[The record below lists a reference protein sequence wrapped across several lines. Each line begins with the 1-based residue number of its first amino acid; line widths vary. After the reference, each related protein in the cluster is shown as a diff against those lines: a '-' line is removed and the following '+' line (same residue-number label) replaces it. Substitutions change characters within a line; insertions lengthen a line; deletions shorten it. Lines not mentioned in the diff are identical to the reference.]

1 MIAKSAEGRVSRAAI
16 QRVSPLM
23 KSGARRTLLRVF
35 LQSTAIFALIAP
47 QLAAQESPM
56 AGAPTGLRCEYLS
69 DPAGIDV
76 AQPRLSWIL
85 EHAARGER
93 QTAYQVLVSL
103 KAEVSAG
110 DQWDSGK
117 VSSSQSVHV
126 AYAGKPLVSSQ
137 IYYWKVRFWDSG
149 DRPSPYSAAARFET
163 GLFKVSEWKGKWI
176 DGSNQIRKE
185 FTLAARPV
193 RARAYIAGLGYY
205 ELRINGRKVGDHALD
220 PAWTTYDK
228 RVLYNVYDI
237 TERLRPGAN
246 AVGVMLGE
254 GWFKARA
261 LRMQI
266 HVEMEGGQAVD
277 AATDESW
284 RTMPGPIQQDS
295 VYNGEVYD
303 ARLET
308 PGWDRAG
315 FDDAHWKAATL
326 IDGPKGELS
335 AQMMPP
341 IRLLDSITPVKMTT
355 PRPGVYVYDLGQN
368 ISGVVELHVRGPR
381 GTRVQL
387 RHAELLYD
395 DGTLNVEN
403 LRAAKATDVYFLRGD
418 GTLETYQPRFTY
430 HGFRY
435 VELIGYP
442 GAPKFDTLRARV
454 VHSDVRPT
462 GGFTSSKQILNQ
474 IQRNILWGIQ
484 DNLHSV
490 PTDCNQRD
498 ERMGWMADAH
508 LYAETAMLNFDMPA
522 FYTNFLRDIHDVQA
536 ADGTVTDTVPHRYG
550 SRPADPAWGMAY
562 PLLTWYMYEYYG
574 DRRTLEQHFDGV
586 KAWTDYL
593 RSRSRDGLL
602 EYSYYG
608 DWVPIDKTPGAL
620 VSTFCYYW
628 SADIVARMAE
638 LLGKSTEAET
648 YRKLAGE
655 IKDAFNAKFLNAA
668 TSTYGTG
675 TQTAQILPLFLN
687 MTPNNRRGAVFGS
700 LRDDLVYTHNTHLTT
715 GILGTKYLFPLLTS
729 TGNSDLAYELATQ
742 TTYPSWGYMVENG
755 ATTLW
760 ELWQNKTGPS
770 MNSHNH
776 PMFGS
781 IGAWFYNA
789 LAGINLDP
797 AKPGFERI
805 VIAPQVVRDLKWASG
820 SLDTIRG
827 TVTSSW
833 TRSDNGLRLEVTI
846 PVGSQ
851 AEVHIPELGSDPA
864 TLSESGHVIWKDGQ
878 YQPGTPGI
886 VNVRK
891 TGETLT
897 VDAGSGRYN
906 FTL

>member
-1 MIAKSAEGRVSRAAI
+1 MLSKW
-16 QRVSPLM
+16 
-23 KSGARRTLLRVF
+23 TLLS
-35 LQSTAIFALIAP
+35 LLAIPLLP
-47 QLAAQESPM
+47 AQESPM
-56 AGAPTGLRCEYLS
+56 AGAPSGLRCEYLA
-69 DPAGIDV
+69 DPVGIDV
-76 AQPRLSWIL
+76 PQPRLSWVL
-85 EHAARGER
+85 EHSARGER

-103 KAEVSAG
+103 KPEAAAG

-117 VSSSQSVHV
+117 VPSGQSVHV
-126 AYAGKPLVSSQ
+126 VYAGKLLTSGQS
-137 IYYWKVRFWDSG
+137 YYWKVRYWDSG

-163 GLFKVSEWKGKWI
+163 GLFENAEWKGKWI
-176 DGSNQIRKE
+176 AGANQIRKE
-185 FTLAARPV
+185 FTLRARPV
-193 RARAYIAGLGYY
+193 RARAYVAGLGYY
-205 ELRINGRKVGDHALD
+205 ELRINGHKVGDRVLD

-228 RVLYNVYDI
+228 RVLYTVYDI
-237 TERLRPGAN
+237 TDRLRPGDN

-254 GWFKARA
+254 GWFKSRA

-266 HVEMEGGQAVD
+266 HAELEGGQTVD
-277 AATDESW
+277 VATDEAW
-284 RTMPGPIQQDS
+284 KTMPGPIQSDS
-295 VYNGEVYD
+295 VYDGEVYD
-303 ARLET
+303 ARRET
-308 PGWDRAG
+308 PGWERAG
-315 FDDAHWKAATL
+315 FDDALWKAASL
-326 IDGPKGELS
+326 IDGPKGVLS

-341 IRLLDSITPVKMTT
+341 IRVVDTIAPVKLTT
-355 PRPGVYVYDLGQN
+355 TRPGVYIYDLGQN
-368 ISGVVELHVRGPR
+368 ISGVVEMRVRGPR

-403 LRAAKATDVYFLRGD
+403 LRAAKATDVYILRGD
-418 GTLETYQPRFTY
+418 GSLEVYQPRFTY

-435 VELIGYP
+435 VELTGYP
-442 GAPKFDTLRARV
+442 GTPKFDTLRAKV

-474 IQRNILWGIQ
+474 IQRNIVWGIQ
-484 DNLHSV
+484 DNLTGI

-522 FYTNFLRDIHDVQA
+522 FYTNFLRDIHDVQG

-574 DRRTLEQHFDGV
+574 DRRILEQHYDGV

-593 RSRSRDGLL
+593 RTRSREGILD
-602 EYSYYG
+602 YSYYG
-608 DWVPIDKTPGAL
+608 DWVPIEKTPGSL
-620 VSTFCYYW
+620 VSTFSYYW
-628 SADIVARMAE
+628 SADLVSRMA
-638 LLGKSTEAET
+638 LFLGKSSDAET
-648 YRKLAGE
+648 YRKLADE
-655 IKDAFNAKFLNAA
+655 IKDAFNARFLNAA
-668 TSTYGTG
+668 TGLYGTG

-687 MTPNNRRGAVFGS
+687 MVPGNRRSGVFGS
-700 LRDDLVYTHNTHLTT
+700 LRDDLVYTRNTHLTT
-715 GILGTKYLFPLLTS
+715 GILGTKYLFPLLT
-729 TGNSDLAYELATQ
+729 GAGDSDLAYELATQ

-781 IGAWFYNA
+781 VGAWFYNA

-797 AKPGFERI
+797 AKPGFERV

-827 TVTSSW
+827 TVASSW
-833 TRSDNGLRLEVTI
+833 SRSDNGLRLEVTI

-851 AEVHIPELGSDPA
+851 AQVRIPELDLAPA
-864 TLSESGHVIWKDGQ
+864 TLSESGRAIWKDTK
-878 YQPGTPGI
+878 YQAGTSGI
-886 VNVRK
+886 TGVRESS
-891 TGETLT
+891 GVLA
-897 VDAGSGRYN
+897 VDVGSGNYVFALTRD
-906 FTL
+906 

>member
-1 MIAKSAEGRVSRAAI
+1 MIAKWAA
-16 QRVSPLM
+16 VTVLFVPL
-23 KSGARRTLLRVF
+23 
-35 LQSTAIFALIAP
+35 
-47 QLAAQESPM
+47 LAAQENPM
-56 AGAPTGLRCEYLS
+56 AGAPSGLRCEYLTN
-69 DPAGIDV
+69 PVGIDV
-76 AQPRLSWIL
+76 RQPRFSWVL
-85 EHAARGER
+85 EHSARGER

-103 KAEVSAG
+103 EPEATAG
-110 DQWDSGK
+110 GEWDSGK

-126 AYAGKPLVSSQ
+126 AYAGKPLASGRT
-137 IYYWKVRFWDSG
+137 YYWKVRYWDS
-149 DRPSPYSAAARFET
+149 DDHASPYSAVARFET
-163 GLFKVSEWKGKWI
+163 GLLESADWKAKWI
-176 DGSNQIRKE
+176 GGANQIRKE
-185 FTLAARPV
+185 FTLPSRPV
-193 RARAYIAGLGYY
+193 RARAYVAGLGYY
-205 ELRINGRKVGDHALD
+205 ELRINGRKVGDHVLD

-228 RVLYNVYDI
+228 RVLYAVYDI

-254 GWFKARA
+254 GWFKSRA

-266 HVEMEGGQAVD
+266 HAELEGGRSVD
-277 AATDESW
+277 IATDESW
-284 RTMPGPIQQDS
+284 KTMAGPIQSDS
-295 VYNGEVYD
+295 VYNGEIYD

-315 FDDAHWKAATL
+315 YDDAHWKAA
-326 IDGPKGELS
+326 GPIEGPRGALS

-341 IRLLDSITPVKMTT
+341 IRAVDTIVPVKMTS
-355 PRPGVYVYDLGQN
+355 PHPGVYIYDLGQN
-368 ISGVVELHVRGPR
+368 ISGVVEMRVRGPL

-395 DGTLNVEN
+395 DGTLNIEN
-403 LRAAKATDVYFLRGD
+403 LRAAKATDVYILRGD
-418 GTLETYQPRFTY
+418 GSQEIYQPRFTY

-435 VELIGYP
+435 VELTGYP
-442 GAPKFDTLRARV
+442 GSPKFDTLRAKV

-484 DNLHSV
+484 ANLESI

-522 FYTNFLRDIHDVQA
+522 FYTNFLRDIHDIQGP
-536 ADGTVTDTVPHRYG
+536 DGTVTDTVPHRYG

-562 PLLTWYMYEYYG
+562 PLLTWYMYQYYG
-574 DRRTLEQHFDGV
+574 DRRILEQHFDGV

-593 RSRSRDGLL
+593 RTRGRDGILD
-602 EYSYYG
+602 YSYYG
-608 DWVPIDKTPGAL
+608 DWVPIERTPGNL

-628 SADIVARMAE
+628 SADLVSRMAGI
-638 LLGKSTEAET
+638 LGKNDEAEA

-655 IKDAFNAKFLNAA
+655 IKDAFNNKFLNRDTGKYA
-668 TSTYGTG
+668 TG
-675 TQTAQILPLFLN
+675 TETAQILPLFLN
-687 MTPNNRRGAVFGS
+687 MTPANLRGEVFGA
-700 LRDDLVYTHNTHLTT
+700 LRDDLVYTRDTHLTT

-729 TGNSDLAYELATQ
+729 TNNSDLAYELATQ

-781 IGAWFYNA
+781 LGAWFYNA
-789 LAGINLDP
+789 LAGINPD
-797 AKPGFERI
+797 AARPGFERV
-805 VIAPQVVRDLKWASG
+805 VIAPQVVRDLKWATG

-827 TVTSSW
+827 TVASSW
-833 TRSDNGLRLEVTI
+833 SLSESALWLEVAI
-846 PVGSQ
+846 PVGSD
-851 AEVHIPELGSDPA
+851 AEVRIPELGLAPV
-864 TLSESGHVIWKDGQ
+864 TLLESGRVVWQDGK
-878 YQPGTPGI
+878 YQGGASGIRGARETDGTLVLEI
-886 VNVRK
+886 
-891 TGETLT
+891 
-897 VDAGSGRYN
+897 GSGSYVFQLSRE
-906 FTL
+906 

>member
-1 MIAKSAEGRVSRAAI
+1 MLAKWAVLCVSI
-16 QRVSPLM
+16 VPL
-23 KSGARRTLLRVF
+23 
-35 LQSTAIFALIAP
+35 
-47 QLAAQESPM
+47 LAAQESSM
-56 AGAPTGLRCEYLS
+56 AAAPSGLRCEYLT
-69 DPAGIDV
+69 DPVGIDV
-76 AQPRLSWIL
+76 PQPRFSWVL

-93 QTAYQVLVSL
+93 QTAYQVVVSS
-103 KAEVSAG
+103 KAEAPAG

-117 VSSSQSVHV
+117 VSNGQSVHV
-126 AYAGKPLVSSQ
+126 VYAGKPITSGQ
-137 IYYWKVRFWDSG
+137 TYYWKVRYWDSG
-149 DRPSPYSAAARFET
+149 DRASPYSAAARFET
-163 GLFKVSEWKGKWI
+163 GLLESADWKGKWI
-176 DGSNQIRKE
+176 GGANQMRKE
-185 FTLAARPV
+185 FTLPDRPV
-193 RARAYIAGLGYY
+193 RARVYVAGLGYY
-205 ELRINGRKVGDHALD
+205 ELRINGRKVGDHVLD

-228 RVLYNVYDI
+228 RVLYTVYDI

-254 GWFKARA
+254 GWFKSRA

-266 HVEMEGGQAVD
+266 HAEMEGGQTVD
-277 AATDESW
+277 VATDAMW
-284 RTMPGPIQQDS
+284 KTMPGPIQSDS

-315 FDDAHWKAATL
+315 FDDAHWKAANL
-326 IDGPKGELS
+326 IDGPKGVLS

-341 IRLLDSITPVKMTT
+341 IRVVDTIAPVKLTT
-355 PRPGVYVYDLGQN
+355 THPGVYIYDLGQN
-368 ISGVVELHVRGPR
+368 ISGVVEMRVRGPR

-403 LRAAKATDVYFLRGD
+403 LRAAKATDVYILRGD
-418 GTLETYQPRFTY
+418 GSLEVYQPRFTY

-435 VELIGYP
+435 VELTGYP
-442 GAPKFDTLRARV
+442 GAPKFDTLRAKV

-474 IQRNILWGIQ
+474 IQRNIVWGIQ

-522 FYTNFLRDIHDVQA
+522 FYTNFLRDIHDVQG

-574 DRRTLEQHFDGV
+574 DRRLLEQHFDGV

-593 RSRSRDGLL
+593 RTRSRDGILD
-602 EYSYYG
+602 YSYYG
-608 DWVPIDKTPGAL
+608 DWVPIEKTPGNL

-628 SADIVARMAE
+628 SADLVSRMAGI
-638 LLGKSTEAET
+638 LGKGGEAEA

-655 IKDAFNAKFLNAA
+655 IKDAFNARFLNAA
-668 TSTYGTG
+668 TGVYGTG
-675 TQTAQILPLFLN
+675 TQTAQILPLFLD
-687 MTPNNRRGAVFGS
+687 MVPGNRRGGVFGA
-700 LRDDLVYTHNTHLTT
+700 LRDDLVYTRNTHLAT

-729 TGNSDLAYELATQ
+729 TDNSDLAYELATQ

-781 IGAWFYNA
+781 LGAWFYNA
-789 LAGINLDP
+789 LAGINLDS
-797 AKPGFERI
+797 AKPGFERLA
-805 VIAPQVVRDLKWASG
+805 IAPQVVRDLKWAAG

-827 TVTSSW
+827 TVASSW
-833 TRSDNGLRLEVTI
+833 SRSDNGLRLEVTI

-851 AEVHIPELGSDPA
+851 AEVRIPELGLAPV
-864 TLSESGHVIWKDGQ
+864 TLSESAHTIWKDGK
-878 YQPGTPGI
+878 YESGPAGI
-886 VNVRK
+886 TGVRK
-891 TGETLT
+891 SGEAL
-897 VDAGSGRYN
+897 VVEIGSGNYAFALGRE
-906 FTL
+906 

>member
-1 MIAKSAEGRVSRAAI
+1 MLAKCAVLCVLIVSAL
-16 QRVSPLM
+16 P
-23 KSGARRTLLRVF
+23 
-35 LQSTAIFALIAP
+35 
-47 QLAAQESPM
+47 AQEKEMP
-56 AGAPTGLRCEYLS
+56 GAPTGLRCEYLV
-69 DPAGIDV
+69 DPVGIDV
-76 AQPRLSWIL
+76 LQPRLSWIL
-85 EHAARGER
+85 EHAARGES
-93 QTAYQVLVSL
+93 QTAWQVLVSL
-103 KAEVSAG
+103 QPEAPAG

-117 VSSSQSVHV
+117 VSSSQSVQV
-126 AYAGKPLVSSQ
+126 VYGGKPLASGRT
-137 IYYWKVRFWDSG
+137 YYWKVRYWDSG
-149 DRPSPYSAAARFET
+149 DHDSPYSGTARFET
-163 GLFKVSEWKGKWI
+163 GLLESADWKGKWI
-176 DGSNQIRKE
+176 GGANQFRKE

-205 ELRINGRKVGDHALD
+205 ELRINGHKVGNHVLD

-228 RVLYNVYDI
+228 RVLYTVYDV
-237 TERLRPGAN
+237 TERLRQGVN

-254 GWFKARA
+254 GWFKSRA

-266 HVEMEGGQAVD
+266 HAELEGGQSVD
-277 AATDESW
+277 VATDGSW
-284 RTMPGPIQQDS
+284 KTTEGPIQSDS

-315 FDDAHWKAATL
+315 YDDAHWKAASL
-326 IDGPKGELS
+326 VDGPNGVLS

-341 IRLLDSITPVKMTT
+341 IRVTDTIVPVKLTT
-355 PRPGVYVYDLGQN
+355 PHPGVYVYDLGQN
-368 ISGVVELHVRGPR
+368 ISGVVELRVRGPR

-403 LRAAKATDVYFLRGD
+403 LRAARATDVYYLRGD
-418 GTLETYQPRFTY
+418 GSLEVYQPRFTY

-435 VELIGYP
+435 VELTGYP
-442 GAPKFDTLRARV
+442 GTPRFDTLRARV
-454 VHSDVRPT
+454 VHSDVRPS
-462 GGFTSSKQILNQ
+462 GGFSSSKQILNQ
-474 IQRNILWGIQ
+474 IQHNILWGIQ
-484 DNLHSV
+484 DNLHSI

-522 FYTNFLRDIHDVQA
+522 FYTNFLRDIRDIQG

-562 PLLTWYMYEYYG
+562 PLITWYMYEYYG
-574 DRRTLEQHFDGV
+574 DRRILEQHYEGV
-586 KAWTDYL
+586 KAWIDYL
-593 RSRSRDGLL
+593 RTRSHDGILD
-602 EYSYYG
+602 YSYYG
-608 DWVPIDKTPGAL
+608 DWVPIEKTPGNL

-628 SADIVARMAE
+628 SADLVSRMAE
-638 LLGKSTEAET
+638 ILGKGGEADS
-648 YRKLAGE
+648 YRTLAGE
-655 IKDAFNAKFLNAA
+655 IKDAFNAKFLNPA
-668 TSTYGTG
+668 TGLYGNG

-687 MTPNNRRGAVFGS
+687 MAPDNRRGAVFGA
-700 LRDDLVYTHNTHLTT
+700 LRDNLVYTHNTHLTT

-729 TGNSDLAYELATQ
+729 TNNSDLAYELATQ

-789 LAGINLDP
+789 LAGINPDL
-797 AKPGFERI
+797 AKPGFER
-805 VIAPQVVRDLKWASG
+805 VLIAPQMVRDLKWAGG
-820 SLDTIRG
+820 SIDTIRG
-827 TVTSSW
+827 TVASSW
-833 TRSDNGLRLEVTI
+833 SRSDDGLRLEVTI

-851 AEVHIPELGSDPA
+851 AEVRIPELGLAPVV
-864 TLSESGHVIWKDGQ
+864 LSESGRVIWKDGKYETGQ
-878 YQPGTPGI
+878 AGI
-886 VNVRK
+886 AGVRPD
-891 TGETLT
+891 GGALA
-897 VDAGSGRYN
+897 VQIGSGRYV
-906 FTL
+906 FQLSREQ